1 LWSECEAGETGGF
14 VGGYETP
21 DLDTGYFSSGEV
33 PLEPGVYYLDMRTF
47 CVVDWDTWFYGS
59 LRIVERFT
67 IDIEALSTI
76 NPRSRGVTPVAIFGS
91 DYLDVA
97 SVDVE
102 TLRFGPG
109 QASTK
114 HDLSDPWIYNE
125 HLQDLNLDG
134 FIDLVAHFPTR
145 ESGFDCEDESA
156 LLTADLIDESSIEG
170 EDSIRVIGCKPNRP
184 IPTPVLRSTLDAEQP
199 APRVTPVL
207 RVPREARPTLR
218 FTVDSNIGEF
228 KIER

>member
-1 LWSECEAGETGGF
+1 
-14 VGGYETP
+14 
-21 DLDTGYFSSGEV
+21 
-33 PLEPGVYYLDMRTF
+33 
-47 CVVDWDTWFYGS
+47 
-59 LRIVERFT
+59 
-67 IDIEALSTI
+67 
-76 NPRSRGVTPVAIFGS
+76 VAIFGS

-97 SVDVE
+97 SIDVE

-114 HDLSDPWIYNE
+114 HDLSQTWTYNE

-134 FIDLVAHFPTR
+134 FIDLVAHFPTK

-156 LLTADLIDESSIEG
+156 LLIADLIDESSIEG
-170 EDSIRVIGCKPNRP
+170 EDSIRVIGCKPNRLFQNP
-184 IPTPVLRSTLDAEQP
+184 ILRSTLDSGES

-218 FTVDSNIGEF
+218 STVDSNIGEF